1 MVRECQ
7 QERGQV
13 GARAAVRVARPI
25 EVSYS
30 ANCAPISGRI
40 SDLSESGMF
49 IDTVHD
55 LHASTVLDFE
65 LTLPATPLDPA
76 QRSIKGKGTVIWTD
90 PMGGAGVRFDAMRA
104 HDKECLRMFVAATL
118 FDQTVSA

>member
-1 MVRECQ
+1 M
-7 QERGQV
+7 
-13 GARAAVRVARPI
+13 GARAAVRVARPV

-30 ANCAPISGRI
+30 ANCSPISGRI
-40 SDLSESGMF
+40 SDLSETGMF

-55 LHASTVLDFE
+55 LHTSTVLDFE

-76 QRSIKGKGTVIWTD
+76 PRAIKGRGTVIWTD
-90 PMGGAGVRFDAMRA
+90 PMGGAGVRFDSMRA

-118 FDQTVSA
+118 FDQSVSA